1 MSIVNGD
8 YQKIACLTP
17 PFIAPT
23 IFNSFQKYI
32 QKAMKI
38 NVPPGGMGER
48 GVNMYNKKM
57 KNGGGCGCGKP
68 KK

>member
-1 MSIVNGD
+1 
-8 YQKIACLTP
+8 
-17 PFIAPT
+17 
-23 IFNSFQKYI
+23 
-32 QKAMKI
+32 MKI